1 MNKILIAA
9 ASSGTGKT
17 TVTLGIMHA
26 LKKRGM
32 RVQPFKV
39 GPDYIDTNYHQA
51 ITGVASI
58 NLDSFLID
66 DDAMLAALFEKHGQS
81 ADISVIEGV
90 MGLFDGLGIDRDNS
104 STSFIAKCT
113 KTPVILVVDGKAIS
127 TSAAAIVDGFNR
139 FDPELTIAG
148 VIINRV
154 ASENHFSLIK
164 GAIERYTDVPVL
176 GYLPKNAAVAL
187 PERHLGLVPKEE
199 MTELETKWELLGD
212 LIVEHVDL
220 DRLLAISKTGAKL
233 NVHPPEIQV
242 PDFSGVRVA
251 YALDAAFHFYYQDN
265 LDFIRSTG
273 ATLIPFSP
281 LEEREVP
288 DADFIYIGG
297 GFPEVF
303 AERLAK
309 NKSMRESIL
318 AAHEQGKPIYA
329 ECGGLMYLGS
339 SLEMEA
345 ESYEM
350 VGVFDGVSKMTT
362 RLRKFGYCIAEPL
375 EDTLLGK
382 KGTAI
387 RGHEFHHSVFET
399 NEPTRMKLTKKR
411 DGEIV
416 KEWHGGYQKG
426 NTFASYLHIHF
437 YQNLSIITHM
447 FGAIER

>member
-26 LKKRGM
+26 LKKRGL

-212 LIVEHVDL
+212 LIAEHVDL
-220 DRLLAISKTGAKL
+220 DRLLAISKTGEEL
-233 NVHPPEIQV
+233 TVHPPEIQV
-242 PDFSGVRVA
+242 PDFSGMRVA

-265 LDFIRSTG
+265 LDLIRSTG

-303 AERLAK
+303 AEQLAK

-426 NTFASYLHIHF
+426 KTFASYLHIHF

>member
-26 LKKRGM
+26 LKKRGL

-176 GYLPKNAAVAL
+176 GCLPKNAAVAL

-297 GFPEVF
+297 GFPEIF

>member
-26 LKKRGM
+26 LKKRGL

-212 LIVEHVDL
+212 LIAEHVDL
-220 DRLLAISKTGAKL
+220 DRLLAISKTGAEL
-233 NVHPPEIQV
+233 TVHPPEIQV
-242 PDFSGVRVA
+242 PDFSGMRVA

-303 AERLAK
+303 AEQLAK

-416 KEWHGGYQKG
+416 KEWYGGYQKG

>member
-26 LKKRGM
+26 LKKRGL

-199 MTELETKWELLGD
+199 MKELETKWELLGD
-212 LIVEHVDL
+212 LIAEHVDL
-220 DRLLAISKTGAKL
+220 DRLLAISKTGAEL
-233 NVHPPEIQV
+233 TVRPPEIQV
-242 PDFSGVRVA
+242 PDFSGLRVA

-426 NTFASYLHIHF
+426 NAFASYLHIHF

>member
-26 LKKRGM
+26 LKKRGL

-164 GAIERYTDVPVL
+164 GSIERYTDVPVL

-212 LIVEHVDL
+212 LIAEHVDL

-233 NVHPPEIQV
+233 TVHPPEIQV
-242 PDFSGVRVA
+242 PDFSGMRVA

-265 LDFIRSTG
+265 LDLIRSTG

-303 AERLAK
+303 AEQLAK

>member
-17 TVTLGIMHA
+17 TITLGIMHA
-26 LKKRGM
+26 LKKRGL

-66 DDAMLAALFEKHGQS
+66 DDAMLATLFQKHGES

-212 LIVEHVDL
+212 LIAEHVDL
-220 DRLLAISKTGAKL
+220 DRLLALSKTGAKL
-233 NVHPPEIQV
+233 TVHPPEIQV

-399 NEPTRMKLTKKR
+399 
-411 DGEIV
+411 
-416 KEWHGGYQKG
+416 
-426 NTFASYLHIHF
+426 
-437 YQNLSIITHM
+437 
-447 FGAIER
+447 

>member
-9 ASSGTGKT
+9 ASSGAGKT
-17 TVTLGIMHA
+17 TITLGIMRA
-26 LKKRGM
+26 LKQRGLV
-32 RVQPFKV
+32 VQPFKV

-51 ITGVASI
+51 ITGEASI

-66 DDAMLAALFEKHGQS
+66 DEDMLAALFQKHGKV

-90 MGLFDGLGIDRDNS
+90 MGLFDGLGTHRDNA

-113 KTPVILVVDGKAIS
+113 KAPVILVVDGKAIS

-139 FDPELTIAG
+139 FDPELAIAG

-187 PERHLGLVPKEE
+187 PERHLGLVPQEE
-199 MTELETKWELLGD
+199 MAELDAKWELLGD
-212 LIVEHVDL
+212 LIGEHVDL
-220 DRLLAISKTGAKL
+220 DRLLEISKTGAD
-233 NVHPPEIQV
+233 VDITTPEINV
-242 PDFSGVRVA
+242 PDFSGIRVA

-265 LDFIRSTG
+265 LELIRSTS
-273 ATLIPFSP
+273 ARLIPFSP
-281 LEEREVP
+281 LEDREVP
-288 DADFIYIGG
+288 EADFIYIGG

-309 NKSMRESIL
+309 NKTMRESIL
-318 AAHEQGKPIYA
+318 TAHEKGKPVYA

-339 SLEMEA
+339 SLEMED
-345 ESYEM
+345 ECYEM
-350 VGVFDGVSKMTT
+350 VGVFAGVSKMTT

-375 EDTLLGK
+375 ADTLIGE

-399 NEPTRMKLTKKR
+399 TEKPCMKLLKKR

-416 KEWHGGYQKG
+416 KEWYGGYQKG
-426 NTFASYLHIHF
+426 HTFASYLHIHF
-437 YQNLSIITHM
+437 YQNPAILTHM
-447 FGAIER
+447 FGACRK

>member
-9 ASSGTGKT
+9 ASSGAGKT
-17 TVTLGIMHA
+17 TVTLGVMHA
-26 LKKRGM
+26 LKKRGL

-66 DDAMLAALFEKHGQS
+66 DDALLAALFEKHGES

-90 MGLFDGLGIDRDNS
+90 MGLFDGLGIDRDNA

-139 FDPELTIAG
+139 FDPELKIAG

-187 PERHLGLVPKEE
+187 PERHLGLVPQEE
-199 MTELETKWELLGD
+199 MTELEAKWELLGD
-212 LIVEHVDL
+212 LIAEHVDL
-220 DRLLAISKTGAKL
+220 DRLLEISKSGEDLVGESLDITL
-233 NVHPPEIQV
+233 PN
-242 PDFSGVRVA
+242 FSGFRVA

-265 LDFIRSTG
+265 LELIRSTG
-273 ATLIPFSP
+273 AMMIPFSP
-281 LEEREVP
+281 LEDKEVP
-288 DADFIYIGG
+288 KADFIYIGG

-309 NKSMRESIL
+309 NSTMRKSIL
-318 AAHEQGKPIYA
+318 AAHEKGIPIYA

-339 SLEMEA
+339 ALEMNDA
-345 ESYEM
+345 QYEM
-350 VGVFDGVSKMTT
+350 VGVFSGISKMTT
-362 RLRKFGYCIAEPL
+362 RLRKFGYCTAEPL
-375 EDTLLGK
+375 EDTLIGK

-387 RGHEFHHSVFET
+387 RGHEFHHSIFET
-399 NEPTRMKLTKKR
+399 TETPCLQLSKKR

-416 KEWHGGYQKG
+416 KAWQGGYQKG

-437 YQNLSIITHM
+437 YQNPAILMQM
-447 FGAIER
+447 FGAARR

>member
-17 TVTLGIMHA
+17 TVTLGVMHA
-26 LKKRGM
+26 LKKRGL

-66 DDAMLAALFEKHGQS
+66 DDAMLAALFEKHGES

-90 MGLFDGLGIDRDNS
+90 MGLFDGLGIDRDNA

-139 FDPELTIAG
+139 FDPELKIAG

-176 GYLPKNAAVAL
+176 GYLPKNVAVAL
-187 PERHLGLVPKEE
+187 PERHLGLVPQEE
-199 MTELETKWELLGD
+199 MTELEAKWELLGD
-212 LIVEHVDL
+212 LITEHVDL
-220 DRLLAISKTGAKL
+220 DRLLEISKSGEDLVGESLDITL
-233 NVHPPEIQV
+233 PN
-242 PDFSGVRVA
+242 FSGFRVA

-265 LDFIRSTG
+265 LELIRSTG
-273 ATLIPFSP
+273 AMMIPFSP
-281 LEEREVP
+281 LEDKEVP
-288 DADFIYIGG
+288 KADFIYIGG

-303 AERLAK
+303 ADRLAK
-309 NKSMRESIL
+309 NSTMRKSIL
-318 AAHEQGKPIYA
+318 AAHEKGIPIYA

-339 SLEMEA
+339 ALEMNDA
-345 ESYEM
+345 QYEM
-350 VGVFDGVSKMTT
+350 VGVFSGISKMTT
-362 RLRKFGYCIAEPL
+362 RLRKFGYCTAEPL
-375 EDTLLGK
+375 ENTLIGK

-399 NEPTRMKLTKKR
+399 TETPCLQLSKKR

-416 KEWHGGYQKG
+416 KAWQGGYQKG

-437 YQNLSIITHM
+437 YQNPAILMQM
-447 FGAIER
+447 FGAARR

>member
-26 LKKRGM
+26 LKKRGL

-199 MTELETKWELLGD
+199 MTELETKWEVLGD
-212 LIVEHVDL
+212 LIAEHVDL

-233 NVHPPEIQV
+233 TVHPPEIQV
-242 PDFSGVRVA
+242 PDFSGMRVA

-309 NKSMRESIL
+309 NKSMHESIL

-375 EDTLLGK
+375 ETHYSAK
-382 KGTAI
+382 KGQLFAVMNFI
-387 RGHEFHHSVFET
+387 ILF
-399 NEPTRMKLTKKR
+399 LKR
-411 DGEIV
+411 
-416 KEWHGGYQKG
+416 
-426 NTFASYLHIHF
+426 
-437 YQNLSIITHM
+437 QNRHV
-447 FGAIER
+447 

>member
-26 LKKRGM
+26 LKKRGL

-176 GYLPKNAAVAL
+176 GYLPKNVAVAL
-187 PERHLGLVPKEE
+187 PERHLGLVPQEE
-199 MTELETKWELLGD
+199 MTELEVKWELLGD
-212 LIVEHVDL
+212 LIAEHVDL

-233 NVHPPEIQV
+233 TVHPPEIQV
-242 PDFSGVRVA
+242 PDFSGMRVA

-362 RLRKFGYCIAEPL
+362 GLRKFGYCIAEPL

-426 NTFASYLHIHF
+426 NTLASYLHIHF

>member
-9 ASSGTGKT
+9 ASSGAGKT

-26 LKKRGM
+26 LKKRGL

-66 DDAMLAALFEKHGQS
+66 DDAMLAALFQKHGET

-90 MGLFDGLGIDRDNS
+90 MGLFDGLGIDRDNA

-139 FDPELTIAG
+139 FDPELEIAG

-187 PERHLGLVPKEE
+187 PERHLGLVPQEE

-212 LIVEHVDL
+212 LIAEHVDL
-220 DRLLAISKTGAKL
+220 ERLLEISKSREDLVGESLDIAM
-233 NVHPPEIQV
+233 
-242 PDFSGVRVA
+242 PDFSGLRVA

-265 LDFIRSTG
+265 LELIRSTG

-281 LEEREVP
+281 LEDMEVP
-288 DADFIYIGG
+288 EADFIYIGG

-309 NKSMRESIL
+309 NSTMHESIL
-318 AAHEQGKPIYA
+318 AAHEKGIPIYA

-339 SLEMEA
+339 ALEMDDTQ
-345 ESYEM
+345 YEM
-350 VGVFDGVSKMTT
+350 VGVFSGISKMTT
-362 RLRKFGYCIAEPL
+362 RLRKFGYCTATPSTH
-375 EDTLLGK
+375 TLIGK
-382 KGTAI
+382 KGSAI

-399 NEPTRMKLTKKR
+399 TETPCMKLSKKR
-411 DGEIV
+411 DGKIV
-416 KEWHGGYQKG
+416 KEWNGGYQKG

-437 YQNLSIITHM
+437 YQNPAILIHM
-447 FGAIER
+447 FGAVRR

>member
-26 LKKRGM
+26 LKKRGL

-212 LIVEHVDL
+212 LIAEHVDL

-233 NVHPPEIQV
+233 TVHPPEIQV
-242 PDFSGVRVA
+242 PDFSGMRVA

-265 LDFIRSTG
+265 LDLIRSTG

-303 AERLAK
+303 AEQLAK

-416 KEWHGGYQKG
+416 KEWHGGYQK
-426 NTFASYLHIHF
+426 
-437 YQNLSIITHM
+437 
-447 FGAIER
+447 

>member
-26 LKKRGM
+26 LKKRGL

-176 GYLPKNAAVAL
+176 GYLPKNTAVAL

-199 MTELETKWELLGD
+199 MTELETKWEVLGD
-212 LIVEHVDL
+212 LIAEHVDL

-233 NVHPPEIQV
+233 TVHPPEIQV
-242 PDFSGVRVA
+242 PDFSGMRVA

-309 NKSMRESIL
+309 NKSMHESIL

-382 KGTAI
+382 KGQLFAVMNFI
-387 RGHEFHHSVFET
+387 ILF
-399 NEPTRMKLTKKR
+399 LKR
-411 DGEIV
+411 
-416 KEWHGGYQKG
+416 
-426 NTFASYLHIHF
+426 
-437 YQNLSIITHM
+437 QNRHV
-447 FGAIER
+447 

>member
-26 LKKRGM
+26 LKKRGL

-212 LIVEHVDL
+212 LIAEHVDL

-233 NVHPPEIQV
+233 TVHPPEIQV
-242 PDFSGVRVA
+242 PDFSGMRVA

-265 LDFIRSTG
+265 LDLIRSTG

-303 AERLAK
+303 AEQLAK

-416 KEWHGGYQKG
+416 KEWHGGYQKR
-426 NTFASYLHIHF
+426 NKFASYLHIHF
-437 YQNLSIITHM
+437 YQNLSIIKHM

>member
-9 ASSGTGKT
+9 ASSGAGKT
-17 TVTLGIMHA
+17 TVTLGVMHA
-26 LKKRGM
+26 LKKRGL

-66 DDAMLAALFEKHGQS
+66 DDAMLAALFEKHGES

-90 MGLFDGLGIDRDNS
+90 MGLFDGLGIDRDNA

-139 FDPELTIAG
+139 FDPELKIAG

-187 PERHLGLVPKEE
+187 PERHLGLVPQEE
-199 MTELETKWELLGD
+199 MTELEAKWELLGD
-212 LIVEHVDL
+212 LIAEHVDL
-220 DRLLAISKTGAKL
+220 DRLLEISKSSEDLVGVSQDIML
-233 NVHPPEIQV
+233 
-242 PDFSGVRVA
+242 PDFSGLRVA

-265 LDFIRSTG
+265 LELIRSTG
-273 ATLIPFSP
+273 AMLIPFSP
-281 LEEREVP
+281 LEDKEVP
-288 DADFIYIGG
+288 KADFIYIGG

-309 NKSMRESIL
+309 NSTMRKSIL
-318 AAHEQGKPIYA
+318 AAHEKGIPIYA

-339 SLEMEA
+339 ALEMNDA
-345 ESYEM
+345 QYEM
-350 VGVFDGVSKMTT
+350 VGVFSGISEMTT
-362 RLRKFGYCIAEPL
+362 RLRKFGYCTAKPL
-375 EDTLLGK
+375 EDTLIGK

-399 NEPTRMKLTKKR
+399 TETPCLQLSKKR

-416 KEWHGGYQKG
+416 KEWQGGYQKG

-437 YQNLSIITHM
+437 YQNPAILMHM
-447 FGAIER
+447 FEAARR

>member
-26 LKKRGM
+26 LKKRGL

-212 LIVEHVDL
+212 LIAEHVDL

-233 NVHPPEIQV
+233 TVHPPEIQV
-242 PDFSGVRVA
+242 LDFSGMRVA

-265 LDFIRSTG
+265 LDLIRSTG

-303 AERLAK
+303 AEQLAK

>member
-9 ASSGTGKT
+9 ASSGAGKT

-26 LKKRGM
+26 LKKRGL

-66 DDAMLAALFEKHGQS
+66 DDAMLAALFQKHGET

-90 MGLFDGLGIDRDNS
+90 MGLFDGLGIDRDNA

-139 FDPELTIAG
+139 FDSELEIAG

-187 PERHLGLVPKEE
+187 PERHLGLVPQEE
-199 MTELETKWELLGD
+199 MTELEAKWELLGD
-212 LIVEHVDL
+212 LITEHVDL
-220 DRLLAISKTGAKL
+220 ERLLEISKSSEDLVGESLDIAL
-233 NVHPPEIQV
+233 
-242 PDFSGVRVA
+242 PDFSGLRVA
-251 YALDAAFHFYYQDN
+251 FALDEAFHFYYQDN
-265 LDFIRSTG
+265 LELIRSTG

-281 LEEREVP
+281 LEDMEVP
-288 DADFIYIGG
+288 EADFIYIGG

-309 NKSMRESIL
+309 NSTMRESIL
-318 AAHEQGKPIYA
+318 AAHEKGIPIYA

-339 SLEMEA
+339 ELEMDDTQ
-345 ESYEM
+345 YEM
-350 VGVFDGVSKMTT
+350 VGVFSGISKMTT
-362 RLRKFGYCIAEPL
+362 RLRKFGYCTATPST
-375 EDTLLGK
+375 DTLIGK
-382 KGTAI
+382 KGSAI

-399 NEPTRMKLTKKR
+399 TETPCLELSKKR

-437 YQNLSIITHM
+437 YQNPAILIHM
-447 FGAIER
+447 FGAVRR

>member
-9 ASSGTGKT
+9 ASSGAGKT

-26 LKKRGM
+26 LKKRGL

-66 DDAMLAALFEKHGQS
+66 DDAMLAALFQKHGET

-90 MGLFDGLGIDRDNS
+90 MGLFDGLGIDRDNA

-139 FDPELTIAG
+139 FDPELEIAG

-187 PERHLGLVPKEE
+187 PERHLGLVPQEE
-199 MTELETKWELLGD
+199 MTELEAKWELLGD
-212 LIVEHVDL
+212 LIAEHVDL
-220 DRLLAISKTGAKL
+220 ERLLEISKSSEDLIGESLDIAM
-233 NVHPPEIQV
+233 
-242 PDFSGVRVA
+242 PDFSGFQVA

-265 LDFIRSTG
+265 LELIRSTG

-281 LEEREVP
+281 LEDMEVP
-288 DADFIYIGG
+288 EADFIYIGG

-309 NKSMRESIL
+309 NSRMRKSIL
-318 AAHEQGKPIYA
+318 AAHEKGIPIYA

-339 SLEMEA
+339 ALEMDDTQ
-345 ESYEM
+345 YDM
-350 VGVFDGVSKMTT
+350 VGVFSGISKMTT
-362 RLRKFGYCIAEPL
+362 RLRKFGYCTAEPL
-375 EDTLLGK
+375 KDTLIGK
-382 KGTAI
+382 KRTAI

-399 NEPTRMKLTKKR
+399 TETPCLQLSKKR

-416 KEWHGGYQKG
+416 KAWQGGYQKG

-437 YQNLSIITHM
+437 YQNPAILMQM
-447 FGAIER
+447 FGAARR

>member
-26 LKKRGM
+26 LKKRGL

-212 LIVEHVDL
+212 LIAEHVDL
-220 DRLLAISKTGAKL
+220 DRLLAISKTGAK
-233 NVHPPEIQV
+233 
-242 PDFSGVRVA
+242 
-251 YALDAAFHFYYQDN
+251 
-265 LDFIRSTG
+265 
-273 ATLIPFSP
+273 
-281 LEEREVP
+281 
-288 DADFIYIGG
+288 
-297 GFPEVF
+297 
-303 AERLAK
+303 
-309 NKSMRESIL
+309 
-318 AAHEQGKPIYA
+318 
-329 ECGGLMYLGS
+329 
-339 SLEMEA
+339 
-345 ESYEM
+345 
-350 VGVFDGVSKMTT
+350 
-362 RLRKFGYCIAEPL
+362 
-375 EDTLLGK
+375 
-382 KGTAI
+382 
-387 RGHEFHHSVFET
+387 
-399 NEPTRMKLTKKR
+399 
-411 DGEIV
+411 
-416 KEWHGGYQKG
+416 
-426 NTFASYLHIHF
+426 
-437 YQNLSIITHM
+437 
-447 FGAIER
+447 

>member
-26 LKKRGM
+26 LKKRGL

-104 STSFIAKCT
+104 STSFIAKYT

-212 LIVEHVDL
+212 LIAEHVDL
-220 DRLLAISKTGAKL
+220 DRLLAISKTGAEL
-233 NVHPPEIQV
+233 TVHPPEIQV
-242 PDFSGVRVA
+242 PDFSGMRVA

-303 AERLAK
+303 AEQLAK

-416 KEWHGGYQKG
+416 KEWYGGYQKG

>member
-26 LKKRGM
+26 LKKRGL

-233 NVHPPEIQV
+233 TVHPPEIQV
-242 PDFSGVRVA
+242 PDFSGMRVA

-447 FGAIER
+447 FGAIKR

>member
-9 ASSGTGKT
+9 ASSGAGKT
-17 TVTLGIMHA
+17 TVTLGVMHA
-26 LKKRGM
+26 LKKRGL

-66 DDAMLAALFEKHGQS
+66 DDAMLAALFEKHGES
-81 ADISVIEGV
+81 ADISLIEGV
-90 MGLFDGLGIDRDNS
+90 MGLFDGLGIDRDNA

-139 FDPELTIAG
+139 FDPELKIAG

-187 PERHLGLVPKEE
+187 PERHLGLVPQEE
-199 MTELETKWELLGD
+199 MTELEAKWELLGD
-212 LIVEHVDL
+212 LITEHVDL
-220 DRLLAISKTGAKL
+220 DQLLEISKSSEDLVGESLDITL
-233 NVHPPEIQV
+233 PN
-242 PDFSGVRVA
+242 FSGFRVA

-265 LDFIRSTG
+265 LELIRSTG
-273 ATLIPFSP
+273 AMLIPFSP
-281 LEEREVP
+281 LEDKEVP
-288 DADFIYIGG
+288 KADFIYIGG

-309 NKSMRESIL
+309 NSTMRKSIL
-318 AAHEQGKPIYA
+318 AAHEKGIPIYA

-339 SLEMEA
+339 ALEMNDA
-345 ESYEM
+345 QYEM
-350 VGVFDGVSKMTT
+350 VGVFSGISKMTT
-362 RLRKFGYCIAEPL
+362 RLRKFGYCTAEPL
-375 EDTLLGK
+375 EDTLIGK

-399 NEPTRMKLTKKR
+399 TETPCLQLSKKR

-416 KEWHGGYQKG
+416 KEWQGGYQKG

-437 YQNLSIITHM
+437 YQNPAILMHM
-447 FGAIER
+447 FEAARR

>member
-26 LKKRGM
+26 LKKRGL

-164 GAIERYTDVPVL
+164 GAIERYTDVAVL

-199 MTELETKWELLGD
+199 MMELETKWELLGD
-212 LIVEHVDL
+212 LIAEHVDL
-220 DRLLAISKTGAKL
+220 DRLLAISKTGAEL
-233 NVHPPEIQV
+233 TVRPPEIQV
-242 PDFSGVRVA
+242 PDFSGMRVA
-251 YALDAAFHFYYQDN
+251 YALDTAFHFYYQDN

-303 AERLAK
+303 AEQLAK

-399 NEPTRMKLTKKR
+399 AEPTRMKLTKKR

-416 KEWHGGYQKG
+416 KEWYGGYQKG

-437 YQNLSIITHM
+437 YQNLSMITHM

>member
-26 LKKRGM
+26 LKKRGL

-212 LIVEHVDL
+212 LIAEHVDL

-233 NVHPPEIQV
+233 TVHPPEIQV
-242 PDFSGVRVA
+242 PDFSGMRVA
-251 YALDAAFHFYYQDN
+251 HALDAAFHFYYQDN
-265 LDFIRSTG
+265 LDLIRSTG

-281 LEEREVP
+281 LEERKVP

-303 AERLAK
+303 AEQLAK

>member
-26 LKKRGM
+26 LKKRGL

-212 LIVEHVDL
+212 LIAEHVDL

-233 NVHPPEIQV
+233 TVHPPEIQV
-242 PDFSGVRVA
+242 PDFSGMRVA

-265 LDFIRSTG
+265 LDLIRSTG

-303 AERLAK
+303 AEQLAK

-399 NEPTRMKLTKKR
+399 NQH
-411 DGEIV
+411 V
-416 KEWHGGYQKG
+416 
-426 NTFASYLHIHF
+426 
-437 YQNLSIITHM
+437 
-447 FGAIER
+447 

>member
-26 LKKRGM
+26 LKKRGL

-127 TSAAAIVDGFNR
+127 TSATAIVDGFNR

-212 LIVEHVDL
+212 LIAEHVDL
-220 DRLLAISKTGAKL
+220 DRLLAISKTGAEL
-233 NVHPPEIQV
+233 TVHPPEIQV
-242 PDFSGVRVA
+242 PDFSGMRVA

-303 AERLAK
+303 AEQLAK

-416 KEWHGGYQKG
+416 KEWYGGYQKG

>member
-17 TVTLGIMHA
+17 TITLGIMHA
-26 LKKRGM
+26 LKKRGL

-66 DDAMLAALFEKHGQS
+66 DDEMLATLFQKHGES

-90 MGLFDGLGIDRDNS
+90 MGLFDGLGLDRDNA
-104 STSFIAKCT
+104 STSFVAKCT

-139 FDPELTIAG
+139 FDPKLAIAG

-154 ASENHFSLIK
+154 ASDNHFSLIK

-176 GYLPKNAAVAL
+176 GYLPKNVAVAL
-187 PERHLGLVPKEE
+187 PERHLGLVPQEE
-199 MTELETKWELLGD
+199 MTELEVKWELLGD
-212 LIVEHVDL
+212 LIAEHVDL

-233 NVHPPEIQV
+233 TVHPPEIQV
-242 PDFSGVRVA
+242 PDFSGMRVA

-399 NEPTRMKLTKKR
+399 IEPTRMKLTKKR
-411 DGEIV
+411 DGETV

-437 YQNLSIITHM
+437 YQNLAMITHM

>member
-9 ASSGTGKT
+9 ASSGAGKT

-26 LKKRGM
+26 LRKRGL

-66 DDAMLAALFEKHGQS
+66 DDAMLAALFQKHGES

-90 MGLFDGLGIDRDNS
+90 MGLFDGLGVDRDNA

-139 FDPELTIAG
+139 FDPELKIAG

-176 GYLPKNAAVAL
+176 GYLPKNVAVAL
-187 PERHLGLVPKEE
+187 PERHLGLVPQEE

-212 LIVEHVDL
+212 LIAEHVDL
-220 DRLLAISKTGAKL
+220 ERLLEISKSSEDLVGESLDIAL
-233 NVHPPEIQV
+233 
-242 PDFSGVRVA
+242 PDFSGLRVA

-265 LDFIRSTG
+265 LELIRSTG

-281 LEEREVP
+281 LEDKEVP
-288 DADFIYIGG
+288 KADFIYIGG

-303 AERLAK
+303 AERLAR
-309 NKSMRESIL
+309 NKSMRKSIL
-318 AAHEQGKPIYA
+318 AAHERCVPIYA

-339 SLEMEA
+339 YLEMDDA
-345 ESYEM
+345 QYEM
-350 VGVFDGVSKMTT
+350 VGIFSGISKMTT
-362 RLRKFGYCIAEPL
+362 RLQKFGYCTATPST
-375 EDTLLGK
+375 DTLIGK
-382 KGTAI
+382 KGSAI
-387 RGHEFHHSVFET
+387 RGHEFHHSIFET
-399 NEPTRMKLTKKR
+399 TETPCLELSKKR

-416 KEWHGGYQKG
+416 KEWLGGYQKG

-437 YQNLSIITHM
+437 YQNPAILVQM
-447 FGAIER
+447 FRSARR

>member
-26 LKKRGM
+26 LKKRGL

>member
-9 ASSGTGKT
+9 ASSGAGKT

-26 LKKRGM
+26 LKKRGL

-66 DDAMLAALFEKHGQS
+66 DDAMLAALFQKHGET

-90 MGLFDGLGIDRDNS
+90 MGLFDGLGIDRDNA

-139 FDPELTIAG
+139 FDPELKIAG

-187 PERHLGLVPKEE
+187 PERHLGLVPQEE
-199 MTELETKWELLGD
+199 MTELEAKWELLGD
-212 LIVEHVDL
+212 LIAEHVDL
-220 DRLLAISKTGAKL
+220 ERLLEISKSSEDLIGESLDIAM
-233 NVHPPEIQV
+233 
-242 PDFSGVRVA
+242 PDFSGFQVA

-265 LDFIRSTG
+265 LELIRSTG

-281 LEEREVP
+281 LEDMEVP
-288 DADFIYIGG
+288 EADFIYIGG

-309 NKSMRESIL
+309 NSRMRKSIL
-318 AAHEQGKPIYA
+318 AAHEKGIPIYA

-339 SLEMEA
+339 ALEMDDTQ
-345 ESYEM
+345 YDM
-350 VGVFDGVSKMTT
+350 VGVFSGISKMTT
-362 RLRKFGYCIAEPL
+362 RLRKFGYCTAEPL
-375 EDTLLGK
+375 KDTLIGK
-382 KGTAI
+382 KRTAI

-399 NEPTRMKLTKKR
+399 TETPCLQLSKKR

-416 KEWHGGYQKG
+416 KAWQGGYQKG

-437 YQNLSIITHM
+437 YQNPAILMQM
-447 FGAIER
+447 FGAARR